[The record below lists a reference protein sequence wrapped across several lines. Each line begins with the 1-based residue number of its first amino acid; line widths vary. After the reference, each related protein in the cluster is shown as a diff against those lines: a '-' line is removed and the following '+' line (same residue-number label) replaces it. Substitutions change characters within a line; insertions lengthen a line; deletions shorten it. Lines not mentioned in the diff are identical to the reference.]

1 MVLLTGIP
9 TLEGPLIVR
18 RECASL
24 TTTEP
29 KTTPAKRA
37 GDLDKTPESKRPR
50 LSNNKPETSP
60 PQAGAMGSAQQ
71 THIEP
76 PQRSSHAPGAAQ
88 HTIAMLNSRMRGL
101 EDNIRGLETKIS
113 EAQRVGNTQM
123 VENLSSEWRQ
133 QKEFQKR
140 LYEVL
145 QSSKTAGGSVNNKPT
160 TADPPP
166 GQPDASSSLHQK
178 NGKEKPP
185 SHPQKLDPHAIH
197 PQSSDGADAANLP
210 QFPPSTEGGEVAVN
224 QVSRQMQST
233 AGQMVQPQNTVPS
246 HFRSPQ
252 PAANVQRGQQNANSS
267 AVWQGQLLWNGLGS
281 AGKKECRAKV
291 VALSQSAVE
300 W

>member
-18 RECASL
+18 RERPSL
-24 TTTEP
+24 ITTES

-60 PQAGAMGSAQQ
+60 PQAGGMGTAQQ
-71 THIEP
+71 SHIEIS
-76 PQRSSHAPGAAQ
+76 QRSSHTQGAAQ
-88 HTIAMLNSRMRGL
+88 HTIAMLNSKMRAL
-101 EDNIRGLETKIS
+101 EDKIRGLETKIS
-113 EAQRVGNTQM
+113 EARRVGNTQM
-123 VENLSSEWRQ
+123 VEGLSSEWKQ

-140 LYEVL
+140 LYEVI
-145 QSSKTAGGSVNNKPT
+145 QSSNAFQTAGGLANNKST
-160 TADPPP
+160 TVDPPP
-166 GQPDASSSLHQK
+166 GQSDTSSSLHQK

-185 SHPQKLDPHAIH
+185 SHPQILDH
-197 PQSSDGADAANLP
+197 PQSSDGVDAANLP
-210 QFPPSTEGGEVAVN
+210 QFTPSTEAGEVAVN
-224 QVSRQMQST
+224 QVSRQMQGA
-233 AGQMVQPQNTVPS
+233 AGQIAQSQNAVPS
-246 HFRSPQ
+246 HFRSLQ
-252 PAANVQRGQQNANSS
+252 PVPNVQRGQQNANSL

-291 VALSQSAVE
+291 VAMSQSAVE